1 MLSMASGMGLLDSS
15 TWPTTTGV
23 LPFPPV
29 EVDMRIRGERECQ
42 DCGTR
47 WSYYET
53 GSVDC
58 PSCGSI
64 RSVGVDERT
73 KHTASSASLDLTAA
87 REALE
92 RDRLQE
98 AVEEAKT
105 ACRDYARSVGF
116 VHAGELQELDDT
128 FLAAQELIHA
138 ADLVGRSFS
147 PSEVEEL
154 YFLSLLQGA
163 DFGERPDPADV
174 PDSMHEAR
182 GLAVADAVDAYRNEL
197 RTFAVDPE
205 PAVGRALETLADH
218 VRRFRALEG
227 DVPPDETETLVRIAR
242 DLGRYLGSGEESALV
257 AARERLDRMA

>member
-1 MLSMASGMGLLDSS
+1 
-15 TWPTTTGV
+15 
-23 LPFPPV
+23 
-29 EVDMRIRGERECQ
+29 MRVRGERECK
-42 DCGTR
+42 DCGTQ

-73 KHTASSASLDLTAA
+73 EHTASSTSLDLTAA

-105 ACRDYARSVGF
+105 ACRDYVRSVGF
-116 VHAGELQELDDT
+116 IHAGGLQTLDDT
-128 FLAAQELIHA
+128 YLAALELVQA
-138 ADLVGRSFS
+138 GDLIGRSFS
-147 PSEVEEL
+147 PSEAEEL

-174 PDSMHEAR
+174 PDSMREAR
-182 GLAVADAVDAYRNEL
+182 GLAVAEAVEVYRTEL
-197 RTFAVDPE
+197 RTFDDDPE
-205 PAVGRALETLADH
+205 LAVGRSLETLANH
-218 VRRFRALEG
+218 VRRIRALEG
-227 DVPPDETETLVRIAR
+227 DVPPDEAETLVKVAR
-242 DLGRYLGSGEESALV
+242 ELGQYLESGDESALA
-257 AARERLDRMA
+257 AARDRLDRMA